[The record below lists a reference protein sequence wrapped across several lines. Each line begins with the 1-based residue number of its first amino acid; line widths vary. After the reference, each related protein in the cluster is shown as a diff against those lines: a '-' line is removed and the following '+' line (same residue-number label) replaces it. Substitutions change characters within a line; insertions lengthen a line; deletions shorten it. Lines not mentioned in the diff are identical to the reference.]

1 MKRNKIQPRNP
12 APSDVNS
19 TAAASDLLKNA
30 VPGSG
35 SNVTRLAALIC
46 ALLAFVL
53 YANTLSHDYTVDD
66 GTVISN
72 NKITKKGVSA
82 IPEIFTTAYRAGF
95 WDRNEGL
102 YRPLSVA
109 MFAIEWE
116 LAPENPA
123 PGHWIN
129 VILYSLTAY
138 LLLLTLAAVFKEY
151 SLLFPLTATLLFV
164 VHPLHTE
171 VVANIKSRDEILCL
185 LFVIISLFSLHHY
198 LSKGRILTLVIS
210 LFSYFLA
217 FLSKESAITVL
228 GVIPFFVWFFYNKK
242 IKDILVVTSFFAGV
256 AVIYMLMRY
265 SVLGEFKGSPLL
277 QLVNN
282 SLLATDSGA
291 EQFATAM
298 FIMGKY
304 LYLLF
309 IPHPLAFDYS
319 YNTVPVVS
327 FSHPGA
333 LLSMVVYAALAWWA
347 FKGVAR
353 KNPVSFFIL
362 FFFATISLV
371 SNVLFLIEST
381 MAERFLY
388 MPSLGFTTA
397 LAFLALK
404 QFGLLKYK
412 GGAGLISYFSV
423 KPVFTVV
430 LTVVLLGYSVKTI
443 SRNSDWKDN
452 MTLLEKDVKTC
463 PESARIRYAYGSALL
478 IEKAL
483 EEDNESIKQAL
494 LDKSIVQL
502 EKGVS
507 ILPNY
512 AEAWNHLGIA
522 YKEKKNFPAAV
533 KAFEQARAFKN
544 FTDAEF
550 YISAGL
556 AYGEMKMYDKAI
568 ADFTKA
574 IGIDPENA
582 EAYNNKGLYLF
593 EKGVADSSVIYFDQA
608 ISLKPGFYQA
618 FYNKGNTLAAA
629 GRFAEAIELYNE
641 SLKHKPDYVDAW
653 LNIGNS
659 YAAMKD
665 YSNAMSFYQKV
676 EKADPNNRKVL
687 INIGI
692 TFKFLGNESKAAE
705 YFAKAEQ
712 NQLGK

>member
-1 MKRNKIQPRNP
+1 MKRHKNQNRYP
-12 APSDVNS
+12 A
-19 TAAASDLLKNA
+19 A
-30 VPGSG
+30 VSSG
-35 SNVTRLAALIC
+35 SAESLKGPVIPTQKSITLLAALIC
-46 ALLAFVL
+46 ALVAFVL
-53 YANTLSHDYTVDD
+53 YANTLGHDYTVDD

-129 VILYSLTAY
+129 VILYALTAFM
-138 LLLLTLAAVFKEY
+138 LLLTLAAVFKEY
-151 SLLFPLTATLLFV
+151 SILFPLVSTLLFV
-164 VHPLHTE
+164 VHPVHTE

-185 LFVIISLFSLHHY
+185 LFVILSLYSLHHY
-198 LSKGRILTLVIS
+198 LSKGKVMALALVAVS
-210 LFSYFLA
+210 FFLA
-217 FLSKESAITVL
+217 FLSKESAITVI
-228 GVIPFFVWFFYNKK
+228 GIVPFFVWFFYDRKM
-242 IKDILVVTSFFAGV
+242 KDVLTVTSVFIGV
-256 AVIYMLMRY
+256 AAVYMLIRY

-282 SLLATDSGA
+282 SLLATDSGIDR
-291 EQFATAM
+291 FATAM

-304 LYLLF
+304 LLLLL

-327 FSHPGA
+327 LSHFGS
-333 LLSMVVYAALAWWA
+333 LLSIIVYAALAWMA
-347 FKGVAR
+347 FSGVSR

-388 MPSLGFTTA
+388 MPSVGFA
-397 LAFLALK
+397 SAVAFVILK
-404 QFGLLKYK
+404 RFGLLYQKS
-412 GGAGLISYFSV
+412 GNGLVSYFSL
-423 KPVFTVV
+423 KPVFTVLLAMV
-430 LTVVLLGYSVKTI
+430 LVGYSAKTV

-452 MTLLEKDVKTC
+452 LTLLEKDVKTC

-483 EEDNESIKQAL
+483 KEENESLKQGL

-522 YKEKKNFPAAV
+522 YKEKKNYAAAV
-533 KAFEQARAFKN
+533 KAFEQARAFKS

-556 AYGEMKMYDKAI
+556 AYGEMKMYDQAI
-568 ADFTKA
+568 ADFTRA
-574 IGIDPENA
+574 ISIDPKNS

-593 EKGVADSSVIYFDQA
+593 EKGVADSSLMYFDRA
-608 ISLKPGFYQA
+608 IELKPGFYQA
-618 FYNKGNTLAAA
+618 YYNKGNTLAAA
-629 GRFAEAIELYNE
+629 GRFSEAIQLYNE
-641 SLKHKPDYVDAW
+641 SLKHKPDYIDAW

-665 YSNAMSFYQKV
+665 YSNAMTYYQKV
-676 EKADPNNRKVL
+676 EQADPNNRKVL

-692 TFKFLGNESKAAE
+692 TYRFLGNESKAAE
-705 YFAKAEQ
+705 YFAKAENKQ
-712 NQLGK
+712 AVK

>member
-1 MKRNKIQPRNP
+1 MKRINKQSSP
-12 APSDVNS
+12 AASSRP
-19 TAAASDLLKNA
+19 AAASA
-30 VPGSG
+30 VKLSEIGTPASQKT
-35 SNVTRLAALIC
+35 VRLAAILC

-53 YANTLSHDYTVDD
+53 YANTLGHDYTVDD

-72 NKITKKGVSA
+72 NTITKKGISA
-82 IPEIFTTAYRAGF
+82 LPEIFTTAYRAGF

-123 PGHWIN
+123 LGHWIN
-129 VILYSLTAY
+129 VILYSLTAFM
-138 LLLLTLAAVFKEY
+138 LLLTLAAVFREY

-164 VHPLHTE
+164 VHPVHTE
-171 VVANIKSRDEILCL
+171 VVANIKSRDEILFL
-185 LFVIISLFSLHHY
+185 LFTIVSLFNLHRY
-198 LSKGRILTLVIS
+198 LNNGKWLALLVAAV
-210 LFSYFLA
+210 SYFLA
-217 FLSKESAITVL
+217 FLSKESAITFI
-228 GVIPFFVWFFYNKK
+228 GVVPFFIWFFHDKK
-242 IKDILVVTSFFAGV
+242 PAEMARITAVFAAVGVV
-256 AVIYMLMRY
+256 YMMMRY

-282 SLLATDSGA
+282 SLLATDSGVDR
-291 EQFATAM
+291 FATAM
-298 FIMGKY
+298 YIMGKY
-304 LYLLF
+304 LYLLV

-319 YNTVPVVS
+319 YNTIPVVS
-327 FSHPGA
+327 LSNMGA
-333 LLSMVVYAALAWWA
+333 LVSVVVYAALIWIA
-347 FKGVAR
+347 FKGLIR
-353 KNPVSFFIL
+353 KDPLSFFIL

-388 MPSLGFTTA
+388 MPSIGFV
-397 LAFLALK
+397 LAIAFIVLK
-404 QFGLLKYK
+404 QFRLLKYN
-412 GGAGLISYFSV
+412 GGDRLASYFSV
-423 KPVFTVV
+423 KPAFTVIMV
-430 LTVVLLGYSVKTI
+430 LALTLYSVKTI

-452 MTLLEKDVKTC
+452 LTLLEKDVKTC

-483 EEDNESIKQAL
+483 KEENESVKQAL

-502 EKGVS
+502 EKGVT

-522 YKEKKNFPAAV
+522 YKEKKNFAAAV
-533 KAFEQARAFKN
+533 KAFEQARSFKE
-544 FTDAEF
+544 FKEADF

-556 AYGEMKMYDKAI
+556 AYGEMKMFDLAI

-574 IGIDPENA
+574 ILIDPANA

-593 EKGVADSSVIYFDQA
+593 EKGVADSSVFYFDQA

-618 FYNKGNTLAAA
+618 YYNKGNTLAAA
-629 GRFAEAIELYNE
+629 GRFTEAIQLYNE

-665 YSNAMSFYQKV
+665 YAGAMSYYQKV
-676 EKADPNNRKVL
+676 EQAEPGNRKVL
-687 INIGI
+687 VNIGI
-692 TFKFLGNESKAAE
+692 TYRFMGDEAKALE
-705 YFAKAEQ
+705 YFAKAE
-712 NQLGK
+712 KIK